1 MHSGYAFRTYQ
12 IIMQQQSLGWETVQ
26 ITSGKQDNSSEQIE
40 FVEGLKFYRTN
51 MINTYI
57 YRLSILKQIK
67 IVIDLFFNLL
77 KTTKL
82 EDPDILHAHSPVFNG
97 IAGLLVSKITKK
109 PLVYEIRGF
118 WEDAAVDTKSTTEKS
133 IRYKMTRLME
143 TLICNHAD
151 KVTTICNSLKNELIE
166 RNIAN
171 EKITVIPNGVNID
184 QFQIIEDRNADLVKK
199 FGLHNQLVV
208 GFIGSFYPY
217 EGIDLLLEAVKVLS
231 DKGLSI
237 RCIIVGG
244 GPEEEALRGLSRK
257 LDIVSLV
264 TFTGRVPHNKV
275 PEYYSVIDLLVYA
288 RKSKRITE
296 LVTPLKPLEAMS
308 QKRPFLA
315 SNVGGHKELIIDGET
330 GLLFEKDSLDD
341 LVNKILHFSESK
353 LEIDQILEN
362 GYNYVKTKKNWSHST
377 SGYKKVYADLD
388 VNMSYV

>member
-330 GLLFEKDSLDD
+330 GLLFEKDSLED
-341 LVNKILHFSESK
+341 LVNKILHFSESRF
-353 LEIDQILEN
+353 EIDQILEN
-362 GYNYVKTKKNWSHST
+362 GYNYVKIKKNWSHST
-377 SGYKKVYADLD
+377 AGYKKVYAGLD

>member
-67 IVIDLFFNLL
+67 IVIDLFFNIL

-330 GLLFEKDSLDD
+330 GLLFEKDSLED
-341 LVNKILHFSESK
+341 LVNKILHFSESRF
-353 LEIDQILEN
+353 EIDQILEN

-377 SGYKKVYADLD
+377 AGYKKVYAGLD

>member
-1 MHSGYAFRTYQ
+1 
-12 IIMQQQSLGWETVQ
+12 MQQQSLGWETVQ

-231 DKGLSI
+231 NKGLSI

-244 GPEEEALRGLSRK
+244 GPEAEALRGLSRK

-330 GLLFEKDSLDD
+330 GLLFEKDSLED
-341 LVNKILHFSESK
+341 LVNKILHFSESRF
-353 LEIDQILEN
+353 EIDQILEN

-377 SGYKKVYADLD
+377 AGYKKVYAGLD

>member
-330 GLLFEKDSLDD
+330 GLLFEKDSLED
-341 LVNKILHFSESK
+341 LVNKILHFSESRF
-353 LEIDQILEN
+353 EIDQILEN

-377 SGYKKVYADLD
+377 AGYKKVYAGLD